1 LKIIKS
7 IEHLSI
13 NHCNKGKLK
22 KLEALALAYHSYLQK
37 VVDYYW
43 ENNLIPKKYVTKLS
57 FSTPLSERYKQTCG
71 LQAIAVIK
79 SYWSKIQEKVKQRIY
94 DEIKE
99 GKIIDEEEK
108 FYYFANKYQL
118 WFETEDKTIEIK
130 KKKVSFTIEKN
141 ILTHLTELVLLAK
154 EEISKP
160 EIKNLTFSLDEK
172 VAKLEKGEKSFDYF
186 LRLSTLEIGKPIL
199 IPIKLHENARR
210 LLTEGELKKIVRL
223 KKRNLRWFASL
234 VIEKEVESL
243 ERSCLADEGVT
254 QNSAKERVA
263 RNEAIT
269 LPRLKD
275 SENRNTNTKV
285 GIDVGVKALLV
296 DSQNN
301 YYGTECYSLLL
312 LNIDKMTEYTRRRQ
326 KEEACISK
334 KLKQD
339 FKLPKLRYLKKQAQL
354 SSHRKNEIGRSINE
368 CIKKNSDKVFILED
382 LSLSGES
389 GCTTAFNGKTKS
401 RPVNRILNRS
411 LMGYLKDKLRFRLI
425 DKGIAYEGV
434 QPAYSSQ
441 LCFQCGWVS
450 RNNRRNQ
457 EHFKCEI
464 CGYTNNADLNASL
477 NILGRSQDKEL
488 LSITDYKSVKELL
501 KKRFYDAHSVSSWLD
516 LDSFLEMSG
525 DEFREA
531 LKRQSATLRLE
542 IV

>member
-1 LKIIKS
+1 MKIIKS

-13 NHCNKGKLK
+13 RSCNRGKLE
-22 KLEALALAYHSYLQK
+22 KLEALSAAYHEYLQK

-43 ENNLIPKKYVTKLS
+43 ENNIIPKKYVANLN
-57 FSTPLSERYKQTCG
+57 FSTPLSKRYQQTCG

-79 SYWSKIQEKVKQRIY
+79 SYWSKIQDEVKNNIY

-99 GKIIDEEEK
+99 GKISDEDSK
-108 FYYFANKYQL
+108 LYYFANKYQL
-118 WFETEDKTIEIK
+118 WFETESKTIELK
-130 KKKVSFTIEKN
+130 KKKVFFTIPSN
-141 ILTHLTELVLLAK
+141 ILIHLTELVLNAK
-154 EEISKP
+154 EEINKP
-160 EIKNLTFSLDEK
+160 QIKNLTLNLDEK
-172 VAKLEKGEKSFDYF
+172 VAKLEKASCRSQEGKKSFDYF
-186 LRLSTLEIGKPIL
+186 LRLSTLYIGKPIL

-210 LLTEGELKKIVRL
+210 LLNEGELKRIVRL
-223 KKRNLRWFASL
+223 KKRDGEWFASL
-234 VIEKEVESL
+234 VIEKEVELRELNFSAEAGSL
-243 ERSCLADEGVT
+243 PYGVSKEGVVLA
-254 QNSAKERVA
+254 SHA
-263 RNEAIT
+263 
-269 LPRLKD
+269 
-275 SENRNTNTKV
+275 KV

-296 DSQNN
+296 DSRGN
-301 YYGTECYSLLL
+301 YYGTECYSHLLRD
-312 LNIDKMTEYTRRRQ
+312 IEKMTEYTRRRQ

-334 KLKQD
+334 KRGEQD
-339 FKLPKLRYLKKQAQL
+339 FKLPSKSYLKKQAQL

-382 LSLSGES
+382 LSL
-389 GCTTAFNGKTKS
+389 NGKTKS

-411 LMGYLKDKLRFRLI
+411 LLGYLKDKLRFRLM
-425 DKGIAYEGV
+425 DKGLSYELV

-441 LCFQCGWVS
+441 ECLRCGWVS
-450 RNNRRNQ
+450 RNNRKNQ

-477 NILGRSQDKEL
+477 IILGRSQDNQLNK
-488 LSITDYKSVKELL
+488 ITNHKSVKELL